1 MNRRSFIKQVC
12 GTSVCLPAFARSS
25 TIPYMGDIGL
35 QLYTLRKA
43 IAKDLPKT
51 LEEVAKVGYR
61 QVEPYGFPSPQ
72 SIEMIKRAR
81 DLGMKVN
88 SSHFT
93 WDSLLNPQKK
103 GMRPFDEVLENAHNL
118 NLTDLVVPYLHNQD
132 RKDLPAYQRTAE
144 KLNLGAEQAAEA
156 GVRLAYH
163 NHAFEFKPMQG
174 NKTGFDI
181 FVDSF
186 SQKMHFEVDVFW
198 VKLGGIEPTDLL
210 QKLNNRVS
218 QLHLKDLQKGSVC
231 PNFGKVEPEA
241 FEEIGDGMVPI
252 IPIMRL
258 AEKLGIKHCHV
269 EQDHSPDPIKSVRK
283 SINFLKNQ

>member
-1 MNRRSFIKQVC
+1 MNRRSFIKQFC

-72 SIEMIKRAR
+72 SIEMIKRAK

-144 KLNLGAEQAAEA
+144 KLNQGAEQAAEA
-156 GVRLAYH
+156 GIRLAYH

-186 SQKMHFEVDVFW
+186 SPKMRFEVDVFW
-198 VKLGGIEPTDLL
+198 VKLGGIEPY
-210 QKLNNRVS
+210 
-218 QLHLKDLQKGSVC
+218 
-231 PNFGKVEPEA
+231 
-241 FEEIGDGMVPI
+241 
-252 IPIMRL
+252 
-258 AEKLGIKHCHV
+258 
-269 EQDHSPDPIKSVRK
+269 
-283 SINFLKNQ
+283 